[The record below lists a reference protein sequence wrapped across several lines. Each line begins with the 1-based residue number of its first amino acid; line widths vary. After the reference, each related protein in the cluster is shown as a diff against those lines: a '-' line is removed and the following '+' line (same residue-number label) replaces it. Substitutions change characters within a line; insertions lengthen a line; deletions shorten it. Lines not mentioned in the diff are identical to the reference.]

1 MDGSDSPIIS
11 IIFTKHQNQKVD
23 MDRSTKMTTDD
34 FESVE
39 SLPDWA
45 VPSFDCYLKYVCEG
59 GLSTGE
65 FMKYHKDWLKIV
77 VKLDQRILGNRPSR
91 KRSGKSRSSK
101 FISEEAT
108 NWGPQDE
115 EAEQQS
121 ESGSS
126 SSFSYKTA
134 GTEHVPVCAHSE
146 LQGDVP
152 GAGGSRLVS

>member
-23 MDRSTKMTTDD
+23 MGRATKMTTDD

-65 FMKYHKDWLKIV
+65 FMISSVEKTGFEVRK
-77 VKLDQRILGNRPSR
+77 KL
-91 KRSGKSRSSK
+91 
-101 FISEEAT
+101 
-108 NWGPQDE
+108 
-115 EAEQQS
+115 
-121 ESGSS
+121 
-126 SSFSYKTA
+126 
-134 GTEHVPVCAHSE
+134 VPVLSILLSGVLIPASDRS
-146 LQGDVP
+146 L
-152 GAGGSRLVS
+152 L